1 MATSIRI
8 HPTAA
13 ESEIAIDVMNLVRIA
28 RKAHPDKAIDFT
40 LKPERRSTDQNALM
54 WVVFTHLAKCFTEWQ
69 PEHRYVKEDAHDYM
83 LADPEAP
90 IPYIE
95 KRVGKRDISRKK
107 TTSELSKAEAV
118 VFIEWMLGW
127 CASRGKPMPLEPKY
141 AEWLEANR

>member
-8 HPTAA
+8 PHGALEA
-13 ESEIAIDVMNLVRIA
+13 DFAVDVLNLIRVC
-28 RKAHPDKAIDFT
+28 RKGHPDKT
-40 LKPERRSTDQNALM
+40 LVFSLQPEKRSTGQNAFM

-69 PEHRYVKEDAHDYM
+69 PKHRYVKEDAHEYM

-95 KRVGKRDISRKK
+95 KRVGHRDISRKK